1 MRTAAAANAWPI
13 RWRRKSK
20 TPLQVRATRSRNA
33 RTLTRWRRRIERLR
47 ISAGNFMATATM
59 EQKKA
64 PASPNSPDRK
74 FPLERTRNIGIAAH
88 IDAGKTTITER
99 VLFYTGMIHRMG
111 EVHEGTTVTDWMEQE
126 RERGI
131 TITSAATTCTWAQ
144 RKEEGVYKIFEG
156 IKQRINI
163 IDTPGHVD
171 FTAEVERSLRV
182 LDGAIAVF
190 DGVAGVQ
197 PQSETVWRQ
206 ATKYNVPRLAFI
218 NKMDRV
224 GANFEMSVESIHKKL
239 GANAWPVL
247 LPLGREDQLRGQLD
261 VINKKAI
268 IYSDNDQLGSTYEV
282 TDVPNEYKEIVEET
296 YANLVEQVSNID
308 DELAEIVIH
317 EQPVTPEILK
327 AAIRRQTIANKFV
340 PVIGGSAL
348 KNIGVQYL
356 VDAVV
361 DYLPSPL
368 DIPAAKGQNPDTGEP
383 MDAPTDDNGTFCSL
397 AFKLWSDP
405 FVGKLVFFRVYSG
418 TLSKGDTVYNP
429 RTNKR
434 ERISRLIQI
443 QADKREDIETCYA
456 GDIAAIVG
464 IKNITTGDTL
474 CDEDY
479 PILLEPP
486 SFPDPVISMA
496 IEPKTKLDQEKMATA
511 LQRLAEEDPT
521 FRVYTHEDT
530 GQTIIAGMGELH
542 LEIIRDRM
550 FREFKVDANAG
561 KPQIA
566 YRETITG
573 GAHGVGKLIKQ
584 SGGRGQYGHVE
595 VDVRPAGRGK
605 GLLVENKIVAG
616 VIPRE
621 YIPAVKKGIE
631 EAVLNGVLGGY
642 PVIDIEVDIVYGS
655 YHEVD
660 SNELAFK
667 MAAIF
672 AMKDGFKQG
681 KPILLEPIM
690 KVENITPEE
699 YQGDIIGDLNRRRAH
714 ISNIEARGNLTIV
727 HAEVPLA
734 EMFGYATAIRSLSK
748 GRSSYSM
755 EPSHFEQVPQ
765 NLVSAILDQKETK

>member
-1 MRTAAAANAWPI
+1 MTN
-13 RWRRKSK
+13 
-20 TPLQVRATRSRNA
+20 
-33 RTLTRWRRRIERLR
+33 
-47 ISAGNFMATATM
+47 
-59 EQKKA
+59 
-64 PASPNSPDRK
+64 PNSPNRAY
-74 FPLERTRNIGIAAH
+74 PLERTRNIGISAH
-88 IDAGKTTITER
+88 IDAGKTTLTER
-99 VLFYTGMIHRMG
+99 ILFYTGMIHKIG

-131 TITSAATTCTWAQ
+131 TITSAATTCFWNQ
-144 RKEEGVYKIFEG
+144 RAEAGVFKLYEGQKLRV
-156 IKQRINI
+156 NI

-182 LDGAIAVF
+182 LDGAILVF
-190 DGVAGVQ
+190 DSVAGVQ
-197 PQSETVWRQ
+197 PQTETVWRQ
-206 ATKYNVPRLAFI
+206 ANKYHVPRISFV

-224 GANFEMSVESIHKKL
+224 GANFDNVVKEMRTKL

-247 LPLGREDQLRGQLD
+247 IPLGKEDQLHGQLD
-261 VINKKAI
+261 VVNKKAI
-268 IYSDNDQLGSTYEV
+268 LYSDNDVLGSTYEV
-282 TDVPNEYKEIVEET
+282 AEVPAEYKELVDKA
-296 YANLVEQVSNID
+296 YADLVEQVANLD
-308 DELAEIVIH
+308 DEVGTLFLE
-317 EQPVTPEILK
+317 EKPVTAKDLK
-327 AAIRRQTIANKFV
+327 AGIRRLTIANKFV
-340 PVIGGSAL
+340 PVAGGSAF
-348 KNIGVQYL
+348 KNKGVQYL
-356 VDAVV
+356 VDAVI
-361 DYLPSPL
+361 DYLPSPI
-368 DIPAAKGQNPDTGEP
+368 DIPPAKGIDPDTDVDK
-383 MDAPTDDNGTFCSL
+383 DAVTDDNGKFCSL

-418 TLSKGDTVYNP
+418 KLSKGDTVYNP

-443 QADKREDIETCYA
+443 QADKREDIETCYS

-474 CDEDY
+474 CDEDN

-521 FRVYTHEDT
+521 FRVYTNEDT

-550 FREFKVDANAG
+550 LREFKVDANAG

-566 YRETITG
+566 YRETIIKNATG
-573 GAHGVGKLIKQ
+573 EGKLIKQ
-584 SGGRGQYGHVE
+584 SGGRGQYGHVIVNVE
-595 VDVRPAGRGK
+595 PRERGK
-605 GLLVENKIVAG
+605 GIEIENKVVG
-616 VIPRE
+616 GTIPRE

-642 PVIDIEVDIVYGS
+642 PVIDLHVDIIDGS
-655 YHEVD
+655 YHDVD

-667 MAAIF
+667 LAAIF
-672 AMKDGFKQG
+672 AMKDAFKKG
-681 KPILLEPIM
+681 NSILLEPIM
-690 KVENITPEE
+690 KVECVTPDE
-699 YQGDIIGDLNRRRAH
+699 YQGDIMGDLNRRRGR
-714 ISNIEARGNLTIV
+714 IMNMEAKNLATVV

-748 GRSSYSM
+748 GRASYTM
-755 EPSHFEQVPQ
+755 EPSHFEQVPSQ
-765 NLVSAILDQKETK
+765 IVAAVLDQKGA

>member
-1 MRTAAAANAWPI
+1 MAATTDSTN
-13 RWRRKSK
+13 
-20 TPLQVRATRSRNA
+20 
-33 RTLTRWRRRIERLR
+33 
-47 ISAGNFMATATM
+47 
-59 EQKKA
+59 
-64 PASPNSPDRK
+64 PNSPNRA

-88 IDAGKTTITER
+88 IDAGKTTLTER
-99 VLFYTGMIHRMG
+99 ILFYTGMIHKIG

-131 TITSAATTCTWAQ
+131 TITSAATTCSWMQ
-144 RKEEGVYKIFEG
+144 RPEEGIYKAYEG
-156 IKQRINI
+156 IKMRVNI

-190 DGVAGVQ
+190 CGVAGVQ

-206 ATKYNVPRLAFI
+206 ATKYGVPRIAFV
-218 NKMDRV
+218 NKMDRT
-224 GANFEMSVESIHKKL
+224 GADFDNAVNSMRQKL
-239 GANAWPVL
+239 GANAWPIL
-247 LPLGREDQLRGQLD
+247 IPLGKEDYLKGQID
-261 VINKKAI
+261 VINQKVV
-268 IYSDNDQLGSTYEV
+268 IYHDNDAMGSTY
-282 TDVPNEYKEIVEET
+282 TVEEIPDDLKDLAKAA
-296 YANLVEQVSNID
+296 YEDLVSQMCD
-308 DELAEIVIH
+308 LDEEIGMLFLEEKPISI
-317 EQPVTPEILK
+317 QQLK

-340 PVIGGSAL
+340 PVAGGSAF
-348 KNIGVQYL
+348 KNKGVQYL

-361 DYLPSPL
+361 DYLPGPL
-368 DIPAAKGQNPDTGEP
+368 DIPAAKGQNPDNGEP
-383 MDAPTDDNGTFCSL
+383 MEAESNDNAKFCSL

-418 TLSKGDTVYNP
+418 KLSKGDTVYNP

-443 QADKREDIETCYA
+443 QADKREDIDTCYS

-474 CDEDY
+474 CDEDH

-496 IEPKTKLDQEKMATA
+496 VEPKTKQDQEKMGNA

-521 FRVYTHEDT
+521 FRVFTNEET

-550 FREFKVDANAG
+550 MREFKVEANSG

-566 YRETITG
+566 YKETILNESEG
-573 GAHGVGKLIKQ
+573 EGKLVKQ
-584 SGGRGQYGHVE
+584 SGGRGQYGHV
-595 VDVRPAGRGK
+595 VCKVRPNERGK
-605 GLLVENKIVAG
+605 GLTIDNKIVG
-616 VIPRE
+616 GTIPKE
-621 YIPAVKKGIE
+621 YIPAVEKGFK
-631 EAVLNGVLGGY
+631 EAVLNGVVAGY
-642 PVIDIEVDIVYGS
+642 PVIDVHVDITDGS
-655 YHEVD
+655 YHDVD
-660 SNELAFK
+660 SNEMAFK

-672 AMKDGFKQG
+672 ALKDGLKKA

-690 KVENITPEE
+690 KVENVTPDEF
-699 YQGDIIGDLNRRRAH
+699 QGDIMGDLNRRRAR
-714 ISNIEARGNLTIV
+714 IQGMETKGNLCTIN
-727 HAEVPLA
+727 AEVPLA

-755 EPSHFEQVPQ
+755 EPSHFEEVPSQVKA
-765 NLVSAILDQKETK
+765 AILEQKA